1 MMEKLWQEM
10 KNNYK
15 KIVNIF
21 LCALLIILILTIQ
34 KITESEITDIRGGN
48 VLVTEEVIQEGG
60 RDSES
65 SIKIVSSQKPRYR
78 IETYE
83 EEETVESFWTDER
96 RREEDFRELE
106 ERIKRWEQHPVDEH
120 PESTWKRNEEESI
133 RTLKIGFQQPYQLLV
148 VADLSCSTET
158 ENYRNICIEGFQGE
172 YANGVLVEYMPYLY
186 RLDIAIDTYIREYG
200 GEDTE
205 YRIGE
210 TYIKKSPD
218 GESTG
223 NMVTQLYS
231 KDKKLEVYHL
241 DVLGSKLG
249 IWVYDWHEERI
260 ENEELFL
267 FYKYS
272 AYCFDNNLIDNYNLY
287 SEGKYWMIING
298 QRSSKVRKYRNIDP
312 DTNPYPIDEMGY
324 YIADLAIDK
333 YIRDYS
339 GSDEIYQVK
348 QTGLEKDEGADGY
361 IYHLEVS
368 YGEETL
374 KVNYA
379 DYSWLV
385 EVQKVEE
392 KK

>member
-1 MMEKLWQEM
+1 MIEKLWQEI

-15 KIVNIF
+15 KIVSVF
-21 LCALLIILILTIQ
+21 MLALLIIVILTMQ
-34 KITESEITDIRGGN
+34 EITESEITDMRGGN
-48 VLVTEEVIQEGG
+48 VLATEEVTQGG
-60 RDSES
+60 GGDSES
-65 SIKIVSSQKPRYR
+65 SIKIVSSQRPRYR

-83 EEETVESFWTDER
+83 EEETAESFWTNVR

-106 ERIKRWEQHPVDEH
+106 EKIKRWEQHPVDEH
-120 PESTWKRNEEESI
+120 PESVWKRNEEEAI
-133 RTLKIGFQQPYQLLV
+133 RTLEIGLQQPYQLLI

-172 YANGVLVEYMPYLY
+172 HDKGVLVEYMPYLY
-186 RLDIAIDTYIREYG
+186 RLDIAIDTYIRECG

-231 KDKKLEVYHL
+231 NNEKLEVYHL

-249 IWVYDWHEERI
+249 IWVHDWYKERI

-287 SEGKYWMIING
+287 SEGKYWLIINPERASNVK
-298 QRSSKVRKYRNIDP
+298 QYRNVDP
-312 DTNPYPIDEMGY
+312 DTNPYPIDEVGY

-339 GSDEIYQVK
+339 GSNEIYQIK
-348 QTGLEKDEGADGY
+348 QTGWEKDEGADGY

-368 YGEETL
+368 CGEEKL
-374 KVNYA
+374 EIDYSN
-379 DYSWLV
+379 YSWLV
-385 EVQKVEE
+385 EVQLPNK
-392 KK
+392 